1 MLERKETN
9 SMNFEAVIGL
19 EIHVQMK
26 TKSKMFSN
34 APVSYGAYPN
44 CEVALLDMAFPGT
57 MPVVN
62 MQAVINGIRVAN
74 ALHMSID
81 NELWFDRK
89 NYFYS
94 DLPKGYQITQ
104 NARPIGHD
112 GYLEIKTSKGIKKIG
127 VERIHLEEDTC
138 KQLHFNDYTLIDYNR
153 AGIPLAEIVSKPDL
167 RSGEEA
173 MKYVETIRSI
183 VSFLD
188 VSDGKMEEGS
198 LRCDVNVSIRPF
210 GSDKFGTKVEIK
222 NLNSISNVQLAI
234 DYEIKRQEAL
244 LLSGGEVQQE
254 TRRFDEDSKTTVL
267 MRVKTDAVDY
277 KYFVEPNIPPIKL
290 SDEFIRHAIE
300 TSNELASS
308 KIKRYLDLGLNEYDA
323 NQLIQN
329 RDISNYFDDASQ
341 YGANP
346 KLLANW
352 INVDVMSVLNKEEIE
367 MKDFIISAKH
377 LAELVKLIDSKQI
390 SNKQA
395 REVFSIML
403 KKDDDPQQI
412 VASLGQTMISD
423 EEVILNLIH
432 QVLQSNKQSI
442 QDYKNG
448 KDRALGYL
456 VGQVMKLSKG
466 QANPGL
472 TSKLLLKEIEKY

>member
-352 INVDVMSVLNKEEIE
+352 INVDVMAVLNKEEIE

-395 REVFSIML
+395 RDVFSIML

-412 VASLGQTMISD
+412 VASLGQTMVSD

>member
-1 MLERKETN
+1 
-9 SMNFEAVIGL
+9 MNFEAVIGL

-26 TKSKMFSN
+26 TKSKMFSD

-44 CEVALLDMAFPGT
+44 CEVTLLDMAFPGT

-62 MQAVINGIRVAN
+62 MQAVINGIRVAH

-104 NARPIGHD
+104 NERPIGHD
-112 GYLEIKTSKGIKKIG
+112 GYLDLKTSNGIKRVGI
-127 VERIHLEEDTC
+127 ERIHLEEDTC
-138 KQLHFNDYTLIDYNR
+138 KQLHFNDYTLLDYNR
-153 AGIPLAEIVSKPDL
+153 AGIPLAEIVSKPDI
-167 RSGEEA
+167 RTGEEA
-173 MKYVETIRSI
+173 MKYVEEIRSI

-198 LRCDVNVSIRPF
+198 LRCDVNVSIRPV
-210 GSDKFGTKVEIK
+210 GSEKFGTKVEIK

-244 LLSGGEVQQE
+244 ILSGQEVIQE
-254 TRRFDEDSKTTVL
+254 TRRFDEASKTTVL

-277 KYFVEPNIPPIKL
+277 KYFTEPNIPPIKL
-290 SDEFIRHAIE
+290 SDEFIKNAIE

-308 KIKRYLDLGLNEYDA
+308 KMDRYLKLGLNEYDA
-323 NQLIQN
+323 SLLIQN
-329 RDISNYFDDASQ
+329 RDISSYFDEASS
-341 YGANP
+341 YNANP

-352 INVDVMSVLNKEEIE
+352 INVDVLAILNKEEINI
-367 MKDFIISAKH
+367 KDFNISPKR
-377 LAELVKLIDSKQI
+377 LSSLIKLIDEKII

-395 REVFSIML
+395 REVFNIML
-403 KKDDDPQQI
+403 KKDQEPSDI
-412 VASLGQTMISD
+412 VKSLGQTMISD
-423 EEVILNLIH
+423 ESVIMDFIKK
-432 QVLQSNKQSI
+432 VLDENPQSI
-442 QDYKNG
+442 IDYKNG

-456 VGQVMKLSKG
+456 VGQVMKVSKG
-466 QANPGL
+466 QVNPAL
-472 TSKLLLKEIEKY
+472 SSKLILEEIKKR

>member
-1 MLERKETN
+1 
-9 SMNFEAVIGL
+9 MNFEAVIGL

-346 KLLANW
+346 KLLSNW
-352 INVDVMSVLNKEEIE
+352 INVDVMAVLNKEEIE

-377 LAELVKLIDSKQI
+377 LAELVKLIDNKQI

-412 VASLGQTMISD
+412 VASLGQTMVSD

>member
-1 MLERKETN
+1 
-9 SMNFEAVIGL
+9 MNFEAVIGL

-329 RDISNYFDDASQ
+329 RDISNYFDAASQ

-352 INVDVMSVLNKEEIE
+352 INVDVMAVLNKEEIE

-412 VASLGQTMISD
+412 VASLGQTMVSD

>member
-1 MLERKETN
+1 
-9 SMNFEAVIGL
+9 MNFEAVIGL

-352 INVDVMSVLNKEEIE
+352 INVDVMAVLNKEEIE

-412 VASLGQTMISD
+412 VASLGQTMVSD